1 MNLFDAWMP
10 WNSLDDVPV
19 HLHGQVKRA
28 RDARLYADVTVPRT
42 GDLVTIRYG
51 THAGQPGMVTSVNL
65 PTVYFTYP
73 DGVEFSS
80 GIRGIEVIS
89 ESR

>member
-19 HLHGQVKRA
+19 HLRGQVKRA

-42 GDLVTIRYG
+42 GDLVKSNWGNRKHLVAVV
-51 THAGQPGMVTSVNL
+51 THVDL
-65 PTVYFTYP
+65 PTVYYTWP
-73 DGVEFSS
+73 DGEQDSN

>member
-1 MNLFDAWMP
+1 MNLFEIAAP
-10 WNSLDDVPV
+10 WNNLDDVPM
-19 HLHGQVKRA
+19 HLRGQVKRA
-28 RDARLYADVTVPRT
+28 RDARMYADIDIPKV

-51 THAGQPGMVTSVNL
+51 THAGQPGMVTRVDL

-80 GIRGIEVIS
+80 GIRGITLAS
-89 ESR
+89 KK